1 MVCSK
6 DMNYDFKSMERHI
19 EEVRERLHQE
29 LLGLRTGRATPVLI
43 ENVVVE
49 YHDTKVL
56 LKQLAAIQ
64 IEDARTLRVQPWDPA
79 SVLPIEK
86 ALRGSEIGAQ
96 PVVDKETI
104 RIILPELTQERRE
117 QLTKLVHKKL
127 EDAHV
132 ALRRQRDTAWHDIQ
146 GKERAKELTED
157 DKYRLKDQLERMVN
171 EGNKSLEAIAEK
183 KEKELK
189 F

>member
-1 MVCSK
+1 
-6 DMNYDFKSMERHI
+6 MNYDFKPTERRVQ
-19 EEVRERLHQE
+19 EVVERLRRE
-29 LLGLRTGRATPVLI
+29 LVGLRTGRATPVLI
-43 ENVVVE
+43 ENVLVE
-49 YHDTKVL
+49 YHGTKVV

-86 ALRGSEIGAQ
+86 ALQSSDIGVQ

-117 QLTKLVHKKL
+117 QLTKLVHEKL
-127 EDAHV
+127 EDMRV
-132 ALRRQRDTAWHDIQ
+132 ALRQQRDITWHDIQ
-146 GKERAKELTED
+146 GKERAKELTAD
-157 DKYRLKDQLERMVN
+157 DKYYLKDQLERIAG
-171 EGNKSLEAIAEK
+171 EGNKLLESIVAK
-183 KEKELK
+183 KEAELK